1 MKPLTLQEVVTAMEG
16 TPDRPVP
23 VGSVSRVSIDSRA
36 VVAGDLFVAIKGLQY
51 DGHDYVG
58 PACTA
63 GAMAAV
69 VRNDYLGP
77 KPRGSAAGANPSAG
91 LLIRVD
97 SPVAALGRLA
107 RYYRRS
113 VIGGSVK
120 VVAVTGSN
128 GKTTT
133 KAMIGH
139 VLSSKWRGRAGIKSF
154 NNEIGVPLTLLST
167 EPSDTFLV
175 CEVGTNA
182 PGEIAALARLIEP
195 EIAVITNVAEVHL
208 QGLGTIEGVAR
219 EKLSLLSY
227 VRPDGCAVIN
237 ADLEVLRAMVLRERQ
252 YSAVKKVMFGEWPE
266 AELRLSGLR
275 SVSDGGG
282 GSGGAPCG
290 TEFTVNDRFK
300 YRLNVPGRH
309 NAHNAL
315 AVIGVARRFGMEDEE
330 IAAALATFTLPPM
343 RLQYERL
350 GGLTLIND
358 GYNANPAS
366 MAAALNVLLEAG
378 AAGRRVFVVGDMREL
393 GAVSERCHRELADR
407 IGQLPID
414 LLIAVGENA
423 ELMAKGVKRASA
435 GRIETHAYATT
446 EAARRRLVAFLRRD
460 DTVLVKG
467 SRALAL
473 ERLVEAMEKW
483 AQRPTVKGKGAA
495 R

>member
-36 VVAGDLFVAIKGLQY
+36 VVPGDLFVAIKGLQY

-77 KPRGSAAGANPSAG
+77 KPRGNAGGANPSAG

-139 VLSSKWRGRAGIKSF
+139 VLSSKWQGRAGVKSF

-195 EIAVITNVAEVHL
+195 EIGVITNVAEVHL

-219 EKLSLLSY
+219 EKLSLLSFL
-227 VRPDGCAVIN
+227 RPDGCAVIN
-237 ADLEVLRAMVLRERQ
+237 ADAEVLRTMVLRERQ

-275 SVSDGGG
+275 SVCDGGG
-282 GSGGAPCG
+282 GSGGTPCG

-330 IAAALATFTLPPM
+330 IAVALATFTLPPM
-343 RLQYERL
+343 RLQYKRF

-366 MAAALNVLLEAG
+366 MAAALSVLLEAG

-393 GAVSERCHRELADR
+393 GVVSERCHRELADR
-407 IGQLPID
+407 IGQSPID

-423 ELMAKGVKRASA
+423 KLMAKGVKGASA

-446 EAARRRLVAFLRRD
+446 DAARRRLVAFLRRD